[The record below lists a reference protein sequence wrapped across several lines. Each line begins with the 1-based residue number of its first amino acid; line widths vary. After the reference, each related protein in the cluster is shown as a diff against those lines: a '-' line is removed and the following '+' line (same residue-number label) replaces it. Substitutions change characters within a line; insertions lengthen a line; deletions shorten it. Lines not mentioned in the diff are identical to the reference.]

1 MRNANFNAE
10 KAIETILYILSKGCD
25 DLYHIIKIVYFAD
38 RKHLAMAANTMFKE
52 TYIAME
58 NGHVPSGVYDL
69 LKDARD
75 GRRSVCATAL
85 PFEFDAQNRNMVKPL
100 RAPDMQVFSKKDIIC
115 LDESISENKGL
126 SYQELKNKSHALRDY
141 NSVEENH
148 EIPLINIV
156 RDIDDEFGSTEKF
169 ISSVVNDD
177 A

>member
-1 MRNANFNAE
+1 MRNQNFNIE

-25 DLYHIIKIVYFAD
+25 DLYHIVKIVYFAD

-58 NGHVPSGVYDL
+58 YGHVPSGVYDL

-75 GRRSVCATAL
+75 GRESEHTAGL
-85 PFEFDAQNRNMVKPL
+85 PFEFDAQNKNMVKPL
-100 RAPDMQVFSKKDIIC
+100 RAPNMMLFSKKDIIC
-115 LDESISENKGL
+115 LDESIAENKGL
-126 SYQELKNKSHALRDY
+126 SYQELKDKSHTLKDY
-141 NSVEENH
+141 NSVDENH

-156 RDIDDEFGSTEKF
+156 RDIDDEHGSIEKF
-169 ISSVVNDD
+169 INGIANDD

>member
-1 MRNANFNAE
+1 MRNPNFNAK

-38 RKHLAMAANTMFKE
+38 RKHLAMSANTMFKE

-75 GRRSVCATAL
+75 GRKSAYVEDL
-85 PFEFDAQNRNMVKPL
+85 PFEFDTHNRNMVKPL
-100 RAPDMQVFSKKDIIC
+100 RAPNMLLFSKKDIIC
-115 LDESISENKGL
+115 LDESIAENKGL
-126 SYQELKNKSHALRDY
+126 SYQELKDKSHALKDY

-156 RDIDDEFGSTEKF
+156 RDIDDEHGSIEEF
-169 ISSVVNDD
+169 ISNVVNED